1 MKKNY
6 LLFIALL
13 VTSISMAQSPWINEI
28 HYDNA
33 GGDVDEGVEI
43 DIYSVAAHALQ
54 LLYADDGEA

>member
-1 MKKNY
+1 
-6 LLFIALL
+6 
-13 VTSISMAQSPWINEI
+13 MAQSPWINEI